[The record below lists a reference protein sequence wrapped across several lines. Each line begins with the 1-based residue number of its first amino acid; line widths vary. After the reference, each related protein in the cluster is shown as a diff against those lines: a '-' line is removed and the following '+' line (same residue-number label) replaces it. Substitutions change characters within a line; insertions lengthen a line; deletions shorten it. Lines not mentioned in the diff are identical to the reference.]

1 MVVPKVLV
9 GAQNYLK
16 QSPLWISGQ
25 PCLTSYILLPGN
37 NSELSAAALIP
48 AWLDILTPE
57 MFCPG
62 ETVEMIGRESF
73 LFIKSEEYV
82 MEFL

>member
-1 MVVPKVLV
+1 MLDP
-9 GAQNYLK
+9 QYYLK
-16 QSPLWISGQ
+16 QSPERFSGQLRAQ